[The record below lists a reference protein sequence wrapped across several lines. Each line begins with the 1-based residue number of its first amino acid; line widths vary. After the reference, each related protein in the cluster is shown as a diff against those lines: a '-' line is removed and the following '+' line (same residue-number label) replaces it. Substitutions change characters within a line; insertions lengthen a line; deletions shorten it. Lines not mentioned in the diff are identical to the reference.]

1 MIQLTD
7 DEFNRLVTYIRQ
19 NYGIDLS
26 KKRLLIE
33 ARMYSVLLQN
43 NVSTFSEY
51 FTILRGS
58 ESERITL
65 LNKLTTN
72 HTYFM
77 REPRHFEFL
86 RDVIL
91 PRQLQENR
99 EHSLRIWSAGCSTGE
114 EAYTTVMLMKDF
126 FRDHPGWDTRILA
139 TDISTKVL
147 EEAQQGVYAPESLRN
162 LSESWKRLYF
172 TTSGETCV
180 LRDEIRREVIFR
192 RLNLMDDFHFQRPF
206 DLIFCRNV
214 MIYFS
219 KEAKESLIR
228 KFYDLL
234 KPGGFLFIG
243 HSENIQ
249 RDATNF
255 RYIEPSIYQKG
266 QRETL

>member
-7 DEFNRLVTYIRQ
+7 DEFNKLVTYIKAT
-19 NYGIDLS
+19 YGIDLS

-33 ARMYSVLLQN
+33 ARMYSVLLQK

-51 FTILRGS
+51 FKILESS
-58 ESERITL
+58 EDERITL

-86 RDVIL
+86 KDVIL
-91 PRQLQENR
+91 PRQLHENR

-114 EAYTTVMLMKDF
+114 EAYTAVMLMKDY
-126 FRDHPGWDTRILA
+126 FRDKPGWDTRILA

-147 EEAQQGVYAPESLRN
+147 DGAQHGAYTDESLKN
-162 LSESWKRLYF
+162 LPESWKRLYF
-172 TTSGETCV
+172 TKSGETYV
-180 LRDEIRREVIFR
+180 LRDEILREVIFR

-214 MIYFS
+214 MIYFTG
-219 KEAKESLIR
+219 EAKENLIR
-228 KFYDLL
+228 KFYNLL
-234 KPGGFLFIG
+234 KPGGYLFIG

-249 RDATNF
+249 RGAAGF
-255 RYIEPSIYQKG
+255 RYVEPSIYQKG
-266 QRETL
+266 QQGT